1 MILYLESRDDVSLII
16 FCNVHVRARNYI
28 EDEVRTC
35 NVCTVV
41 SSVCV

>member
-1 MILYLESRDDVSLII
+1 M
-16 FCNVHVRARNYI
+16 HARAQNYI

-35 NVCTVV
+35 NGCTVV